1 MHEKQEFFTLLGG
14 AVKMR
19 RSKYNPTSDAV
30 WLAAFTPNDAK
41 TILDVGIGTGG
52 VALCVHAHNK
62 NAKITGIDIDPEML
76 DICQQ
81 NAELNN
87 TQIETF
93 LQDII
98 TWSTPRTF
106 DLVITNPPYFRGTP
120 TTKSPAAHHNINIT
134 QWIRRSIAR
143 VRPHGYFCTIIDA
156 ARLGECISAIG
167 KNCGSITIIPLFGAN
182 QEIAERVLVRCRICD
197 HGPTV
202 LHRGLQMNNDAI
214 LRDGL
219 TINKILSKIDA

>member
-30 WLAAFTPNDAK
+30 WLAAFAPDDAK

-87 TQIETF
+87 TQIETV

-106 DLVITNPPYFRGTP
+106 DLVITNPPYF
-120 TTKSPAAHHNINIT
+120 
-134 QWIRRSIAR
+134 RRSIAR

-156 ARLGECISAIG
+156 ARLGECMSAIG

-202 LHRGLQMNNDAI
+202 LHRGLHMNNNAI